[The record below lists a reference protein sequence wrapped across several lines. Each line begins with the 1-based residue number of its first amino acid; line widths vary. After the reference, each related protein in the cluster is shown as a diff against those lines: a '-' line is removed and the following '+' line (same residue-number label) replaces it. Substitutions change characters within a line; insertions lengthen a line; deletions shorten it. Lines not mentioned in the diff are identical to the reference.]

1 MNSFQNTF
9 VLFVLKPV
17 KSKMYCIAMKF
28 LFSTELQTN
37 VQSLTFDEE
46 EVSAAFNKILLRVRQ
61 ETKFPMYI
69 LFLIGINEKNIVFNF
84 CLISVAKCD
93 TLVWYICTLKSK
105 VAILYK

>member
-1 MNSFQNTF
+1 
-9 VLFVLKPV
+9 
-17 KSKMYCIAMKF
+17 MYCIAMKF

-46 EVSAAFNKILLRVRQ
+46 EVSAAFNKVLLRVRQ
-61 ETKFPMYI
+61 EPKFPTYI
-69 LFLIGINEKNIVFNF
+69 LFLIGINEKKYIVFNF